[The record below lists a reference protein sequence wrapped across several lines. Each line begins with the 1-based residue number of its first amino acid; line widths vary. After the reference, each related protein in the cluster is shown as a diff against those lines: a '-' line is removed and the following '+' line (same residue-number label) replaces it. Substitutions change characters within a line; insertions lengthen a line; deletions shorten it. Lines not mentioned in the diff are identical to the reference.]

1 MSRELPRRYRYPA
14 LSAVSLVCGVCVAAP
29 PAGAQQAEAAANRGS
44 LEEVVVTARKR
55 EESLQDTP
63 ISITAL
69 TSSDLETRGFVRLDD
84 LNGAA
89 PNVGWQSSP
98 AGGTSTANFFIRGVG
113 QFDFI
118 STSDQSVG
126 LYLDGVYLP
135 RSIGAAL
142 DVVDVE
148 RIEILRGPQGTLFG
162 RNTIGGAVQVITKL
176 PGDDLEGSVA
186 ATWGSRDHADVK
198 AHINVPLGEQA
209 AARLSVASLNQ
220 DGYGRRLLNGLE
232 TGDVNN
238 DAIHGQFRWRPT
250 DAAEV
255 LLSADASR
263 RRGQT
268 SPENLK
274 SNDDANP
281 FAGLYNALYLE
292 PQGFPLINAANFVT
306 GDPRTSWAG
315 APNRD
320 DYDTR
325 GASATV
331 RWDANDAFEIKSIT
345 AWRSLESATAFDF
358 DGTPYP
364 FLDQTVDVEQRQWS
378 QELQL
383 SGKAFDTRL
392 NWLVGAYYF
401 REDVTENQLA
411 LLLAPIARTGGG
423 LYDFAMTG
431 LGLGYTTYLAQ
442 ITDSYALYGQGT
454 YQATDR
460 LSFTAGLR
468 YTLEEKELDSA
479 NTGGIVRGPVTVD
492 DDWNAFTPKLG
503 AEFKLDPNK
512 LLYVSLAK
520 GFRSGGFNGRE
531 AATLIPDSYEPEY
544 IMAYEA
550 GLKSD
555 LLDRALRLNLSSYY
569 YDYDDKQG
577 TALKPN
583 ATVTVGNI
591 GKVEMYGLELEATA
605 IPMRGLQLSLGVGYG
620 HHEIKEVDP
629 SGSLTLRPDTKLE
642 NAPEWTG
649 NAALSYTVDLV
660 SAGVL
665 SFYVDTRYK
674 SAHEFLVPNYP
685 GEGQGAY
692 TVSNARVGLT
702 SASGAWELQAFVQ
715 NLTDESYAVF
725 TESTVGFGF
734 PGVLA
739 TYGRPREWGLT
750 AKYNF

>member
-1 MSRELPRRYRYPA
+1 MSHELRRSRRYSA
-14 LSAVSLVCGVCVAAP
+14 LSLVGLVGGVSVVAP
-29 PAGAQQAEAAANRGS
+29 PASAQEEDTAANRTS

-63 ISITAL
+63 ISVTAL
-69 TSSDLETRGFVRLDD
+69 TSADLEARGFVRLDD

-126 LYLDGVYLP
+126 LYLDAVYLP

-162 RNTIGGAVQVITKL
+162 RNTIGGAIQVITKA
-176 PGDDLEGSVA
+176 PGDHLEGSVA
-186 ATWGSRDHADVK
+186 TTVGSRDRADVK
-198 AHINVPLGEQA
+198 AHINLPVGEKA
-209 AARLSVASLNQ
+209 AARIAVASLNQ
-220 DGYGRRLLNGLE
+220 DGYGRRLL
-232 TGDVNN
+232 TGADTGNVNN
-238 DAIHGQFRWRPT
+238 DAIHGQFRWHPT
-250 DAAEV
+250 DAWEV
-255 LLSADASR
+255 LVSADASR
-263 RRGQT
+263 RRGHAA
-268 SPENLK
+268 SENLK
-274 SNDDANP
+274 SNDDTNS
-281 FAGLYNALYLE
+281 FAALYNMLYLA

-306 GDPRTSWAG
+306 GDPRKSWSG

-325 GASATV
+325 GASTTL
-331 RWDANDAFEIKSIT
+331 RWDASEALEIKSIT
-345 AWRSLESATAFDF
+345 AWRSLESASAFDF

-364 FLDQTVDVEQRQWS
+364 FLDQSVAVDQSQWS

-383 SGKAFDTRL
+383 SGQGFDSRL

-401 REDVTENQLA
+401 REDVTENQLGW
-411 LLLAPIARTGGG
+411 LLGSIARTGSG
-423 LYDFAMTG
+423 LYDFETTG

-454 YQATDR
+454 YQLTDR
-460 LSFTAGLR
+460 LSFTAGAR
-468 YTLEEKELDSA
+468 YTLERKELDSA
-479 NTGGIVRGPVTVD
+479 NTGGLVRGPVTVD

-503 AEFKLDPNK
+503 AEFKIDRNK
-512 LLYVSLAK
+512 LLYVSVAK

-531 AATLIPDSYEPEY
+531 AATAIPDSYEPEY
-544 IMAYEA
+544 ITAYEA

-555 LLDRALRLNLSSYY
+555 LLERALRLNLSSYY
-569 YDYDDKQG
+569 YDYNDKQG
-577 TALKPN
+577 VALKPN

-591 GKVEMYGLELEATA
+591 GKVEMYGLEMEATA

-620 HHEIKEVDP
+620 HHEIKEVDA

-649 NAALSYTVDLV
+649 NAALTYTMDLA
-660 SAGVL
+660 SAGAL
-665 SFYVDTRYK
+665 SFYLDARYK
-674 SAHEFLVPNYP
+674 SAHEFMVPNYP
-685 GEGQGAY
+685 NEGEAAY
-692 TVSNARVGLT
+692 TVSNARVGFT
-702 SASGAWELQAFVQ
+702 SASGTWELQAFVL

-725 TESTVGFGF
+725 TESTIGFGF
-734 PGVLA
+734 PGVIA
-739 TYGRPREWGLT
+739 NYGRPREWGLT

>member
-1 MSRELPRRYRYPA
+1 MTHELPRRYRHSVFSVVGLA
-14 LSAVSLVCGVCVAAP
+14 CGVCVAAP
-29 PAGAQQAEAAANRGS
+29 PDGAQQEDVAANRTT
-44 LEEVVVTARKR
+44 LDEVVVTARKR

-63 ISITAL
+63 ISVTAL

-162 RNTIGGAVQVITKL
+162 RNTIGGAVQVITRP
-176 PGDDLEGSVA
+176 PGDELEGSVA
-186 ATWGSRDHADVK
+186 ATFGSRDRADVK
-198 AHINVPLGEQA
+198 AHINIPVGEKA
-209 AARLSVASLNQ
+209 AARISVASLNQ
-220 DGYGRRLLNGLE
+220 EGYGRRLLTGQD

-238 DAIHGQFRWRPT
+238 DAVHGQFRWLPA
-250 DAAEV
+250 DAWEV

-263 RRGQT
+263 RRGH
-268 SPENLK
+268 SASENLK
-274 SNDDANP
+274 TNDDTNP
-281 FAGLYNALYLE
+281 FVGLYNALYLD
-292 PQGFPLINAANFVT
+292 PQGFPSISSANFVT
-306 GDPRTSWAG
+306 GDPRKSWAG
-315 APNRD
+315 APNKD
-320 DYDTR
+320 EYDTR
-325 GASATV
+325 GASATI

-364 FLDQTVDVEQRQWS
+364 FLDQSVDVDQRQWS

-392 NWLVGAYYF
+392 NWLFGAYYF
-401 REDVTENQLA
+401 RENVTENQLA
-411 LLLAPIARTGGG
+411 LLLAPIARTGAG
-423 LYDFAMTG
+423 LYDFEMTG
-431 LGLGYTTYLAQ
+431 TGLGYTTYLAQ

-454 YQATDR
+454 YQVTDR

-479 NTGGIVRGPVTVD
+479 NAGGIVRGPVTVD
-492 DDWNAFTPKLG
+492 DDWDALTPKLG
-503 AEFKLDPNK
+503 AEFKLDANK
-512 LLYVSLAK
+512 LLYVSASK

-531 AATLIPDSYEPEY
+531 AAALIPDSYEPEY

-555 LLDRALRLNLSSYY
+555 LLDRALRLNLAGYY
-569 YDYDDKQG
+569 YDYEDKQG

-605 IPMRGLQLSLGVGYG
+605 IPMRGLQFSLGVGYG
-620 HHEIKEVDP
+620 HHDIKEVDA

-642 NAPEWTG
+642 NAPDWTG
-649 NAALSYTVDLV
+649 NAAIAYSMDLAT
-660 SAGVL
+660 AGVL
-665 SFYVDTRYK
+665 SFYLDTRYK

-685 GEGQGAY
+685 DEGQDAY
-692 TVSNARVGLT
+692 TVSNARVGLA
-702 SASGAWELQAFVQ
+702 SANGAWELQAFVQ

-725 TESTVGFGF
+725 TESTIGFGF
-734 PGVLA
+734 PGVIA
-739 TYGRPREWGLT
+739 SYGRPREWGFT